1 MMLRQLITAVSIT
14 LIATAVQAA
23 EPLQV
28 KIYNADENSFN
39 VNSVLVTGATEALV
53 IDSGFTRADAYR
65 IAANV
70 LESGK
75 TLKTILI
82 SNADPDF
89 YFGAE
94 TLKTIFPEAQVVAV
108 PSVNEEIKKKLAD
121 KVAFWGPKM
130 GANAPTK
137 PIVPTDLKDFTLKV
151 DGQEIQ
157 IRGTEGSSA
166 YRPYVWIPSINT
178 IAGALSIYG
187 GMHVWMADSQTVEE
201 RLAWQ
206 NQLADM
212 LTLKPQTVIPGHMMP
227 NTALDNTAIQQTSEY
242 LKRFETEAA
251 QAPDAAALIK
261 AMTQAYPSTPGASSL
276 DLGAK
281 VIKGEMKW

>member
-1 MMLRQLITAVSIT
+1 MLRQLITAVSIT
-14 LIATAVQAA
+14 LLASAAQAA
-23 EPLQV
+23 DPLQV
-28 KIYNADENSFN
+28 KIYNADDNSFN

-70 LESGK
+70 LDSGK

-94 TLKTIFPEAQVVAV
+94 TLKTIFPDAQVVTA
-108 PSVNEEIKKKLAD
+108 PSVNKEIQKKLEA

-137 PIVPTDLKDFTLKV
+137 PIVPTDLKDLTLKV
-151 DGQEIQ
+151 DGQDVQ
-157 IRGTEGSSA
+157 IRGTEGEA
-166 YRPYVWIPSINT
+166 GHRPYVWIPSIST
-178 IAGALSIYG
+178 IAGALNVYG
-187 GMHVWMADSQTVEE
+187 NMHVWLADTQTVEE
-201 RLAWQ
+201 RKAWLA
-206 NQLADM
+206 QLADM
-212 LTLKPQTVIPGHMMP
+212 QSLKPKVVIPGHMIAGTP
-227 NTALDNTAIQQTSEY
+227 LDSTSIEYTSEY
-242 LKRFETEAA
+242 LKRFETEATK
-251 QAPDAAALIK
+251 APNAAALIE
-261 AMTQAYPSTPGASSL
+261 AMTKAYPNQAGAGTL
-276 DLGAK
+276 DLSAK

>member
-1 MMLRQLITAVSIT
+1 MLRQFITAASIA
-14 LIATAVQAA
+14 LIATTIQAA

-28 KIYNADENSFN
+28 KIYNADDNSFN

-70 LESGK
+70 LDSGK
-75 TLKTILI
+75 TLKTILV

-94 TLKTIFPEAQVVAV
+94 TLKTIFPDAQVVAT
-108 PSVNEEIKKKLAD
+108 PSVNEEIKKKLEA

-130 GANAPTK
+130 GANAPSK
-137 PIVPTDLKDFTLKV
+137 PIVPTDLKELTLKV
-151 DGQEIQ
+151 DGEEVQ
-157 IRGTEGSSA
+157 IRGTEGA
-166 YRPYVWIPSINT
+166 VAHRPYVWIPSIST
-178 IAGALSIYG
+178 IAGALGVYG
-187 GMHVWMADSQTVEE
+187 NMQVWVADTQTVEE
-201 RLAWQ
+201 RNAWVA
-206 NQLADM
+206 QLAEM
-212 LTLKPQTVIPGHMMP
+212 QALQPKVVIPGHMVTG
-227 NTALDNTAIQQTSEY
+227 TALDNTSIEYTSEY

-251 QAPDAAALIK
+251 KAPNAAALIE
-261 AMTQAYPSTPGASSL
+261 AMTKAYPKQVGASTL
-276 DLGAK
+276 DLSAK